1 MEYWGRAEA
10 NVTEEEMEKIT
21 MDKCYE
27 RGKAA

>member
-1 MEYWGRAEA
+1 MEYWGRAET
-10 NVTEEEMEKIT
+10 NVTEEEMEIM